1 MDIYLHRHQHAG
13 VLVPAQQWILSVPR
27 LGIFDVRPAVH
38 KVLMT
43 GDLGQFARH
52 RAVDIF
58 HDVKVGRE
66 EDVKVSLVDL

>member
-1 MDIYLHRHQHAG
+1 MA
-13 VLVPAQQWILSVPR
+13 
-27 LGIFDVRPAVH
+27 
-38 KVLMT
+38 

-58 HDVKVGRE
+58 YHIEVGRE